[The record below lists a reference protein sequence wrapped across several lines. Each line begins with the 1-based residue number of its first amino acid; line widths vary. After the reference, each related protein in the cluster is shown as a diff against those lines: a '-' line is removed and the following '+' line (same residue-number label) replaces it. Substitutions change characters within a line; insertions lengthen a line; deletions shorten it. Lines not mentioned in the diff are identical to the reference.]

1 MVTPHK
7 HREFTK
13 CKIILLGVMFVVLLP
28 IMIFLVFF
36 DCFLDCFAKV
46 YNLCPD
52 CRVRLD

>member
-13 CKIILLGVMFVVLLP
+13 CKIILLGIMFVVLLP

-52 CRVRLD
+52 CRIRLD